1 MKKYLIRGFSALV
14 IILMAQIVFAQ
25 SAITFQMSL
34 VDELQEGSFNPATDR
49 VEVRGMLDGG
59 MTLKNVYDNNTFHE
73 DDPDNMPQQAN
84 GFNAVQAGNYTEQ
97 GELNHSGSNGGMTF
111 NTDHQSFSTG
121 STEQIPAE
129 DKTSPGLHSADGMT
143 VNRQSPAI
151 KPQGTM
157 SANAYNSNPQDEPRS
172 DKRGM
177 TLNQETGTTATNSA
191 SNRRIDRQG
200 MSINQ
205 EQSTWTTNTN
215 QQLGGNSDD
224 GRIKPNAPLDASFH
238 EDPMGHNSS
247 GSTSESTLT
256 GIVMTEGTIVDSVYN
271 VTIVFPAGLMGEELN
286 FRFAKITGGEE
297 QIEALVAPRIV
308 TLSPGTREMN
318 VCYFNIPSW

>member
-34 VDELQEGSFNPATDR
+34 VDELKEGSFNPATDR
-49 VEVRGMLDGG
+49 VEVRGSLDGG
-59 MTLKNVYDNNTFHE
+59 LTLKNVYDNNTFHE
-73 DDPDNMPQQAN
+73 DDSDNLPQQVSD
-84 GFNAVQAGNYTEQ
+84 FNAVQAGNYTEQ
-97 GELNHSGSNGGMTF
+97 NQLNHSGTNNGMTF
-111 NTDHQSFSTG
+111 NADQQSFNTG
-121 STEQIPAE
+121 STEQIPAA
-129 DKTSPGLHSADGMT
+129 DKTSPGLHSAEGMT
-143 VNRQSPAI
+143 VNRQSPAV
-151 KPQGTM
+151 KPQGMM
-157 SANAYNSNPQDEPRS
+157 SANAFNSNPDEGSRA
-172 DKRGM
+172 DKRNL
-177 TLNQETGTTATNSA
+177 TLNQEIGTAATNSA
-191 SNRRIDRQG
+191 SNRRIDRRG

-205 EQSTWTTNTN
+205 DQSTWANNN
-215 QQLGGNSDD
+215 QQLGDD

-238 EDPMGHNSS
+238 QDPMGHSNS

-297 QIEALVAPRIV
+297 HIEALVAPRIV